1 MNEQSSDLS
10 TTPGAAPSR
19 LNRREAVK
27 RGAMVTG
34 AVGAAWT
41 APTIFDS
48 FASPAAAG
56 TCNNNTSPQTLTGTA
71 GSPKPVCI
79 PAGKTVTF
87 TIVGGGGGA
96 GSTNANNG
104 GSATKIVGTFSTG
117 ATQQF
122 LTLVGAAGGSGGK
135 WAATEYGQGG
145 AGGAGYRPG
154 GDGAD
159 QGGALTTTS
168 AGGGGGGG
176 GAAAIYNAS
185 KSIYIVAQGGGGGA
199 GGSFF

>member
-10 TTPGAAPSR
+10 TTAGAAPSR

-71 GSPKPVCI
+71 GSL
-79 PAGKTVTF
+79 
-87 TIVGGGGGA
+87 
-96 GSTNANNG
+96 
-104 GSATKIVGTFSTG
+104 SARV
-117 ATQQF
+117 
-122 LTLVGAAGGSGGK
+122 
-135 WAATEYGQGG
+135 E
-145 AGGAGYRPG
+145 
-154 GDGAD
+154 
-159 QGGALTTTS
+159 
-168 AGGGGGGG
+168 
-176 GAAAIYNAS
+176 
-185 KSIYIVAQGGGGGA
+185 
-199 GGSFF
+199 